1 MTTLPLAQAAA
12 PTEVAWSTF
21 APEVVVVAAALVLML
36 FTVAGRR
43 RMVVAVPVALVGVAV
58 GVVLMAAGQVV
69 PGVVT
74 IVYGAA
80 VLALTFGL
88 AATPPTLHSWLA
100 GLGAL
105 GALVMT
111 GWQAFVP
118 MQVSV
123 DGLVVSTAMEGSV
136 ALDGIALFTR
146 ITVYA
151 TALVALPIGHGYLR
165 DRRIHRP
172 EFEPLLLL
180 SASGMALLGA
190 ANDLITLFVAL
201 EILSISLYVLSGLA
215 RRDRR
220 SQESALKYF
229 VMGAV
234 ASAILLYGMALLY
247 VATGTVDLAAIGAA
261 IGVFSTPYTLVLIG
275 MILVVVGLGFKVA
288 LVPFHSWVPDVYE
301 GAPTNV
307 TAFMAAATKA
317 AAFAALLRLSH
328 VTFGLLSDVWVP
340 VLAGLAAITMMYG
353 AVVALVQQDVKRI
366 LAFSALSHA
375 GYAAIGVAAAARGG
389 VGAVTGVSGTL
400 WYLLTY
406 ALSTLAAF
414 GAIIAVERRNAR
426 AVTLADLRGLG
437 RTSPA
442 LAGIMLL
449 ALLSLAGLP
458 PLIGF
463 VGKLQVFTAGIQ
475 AGLTWLV
482 VVGVVSSVIAA
493 FFYLRIAGMMF
504 LEEPAEDVL
513 VPTYSTGWS
522 LGVNLAAALVVY
534 LGVQPAILLDLANRA
549 TEVAR

>member
-1 MTTLPLAQAAA
+1 MLAQAAA

-36 FTVAGRR
+36 FAVAGRR
-43 RMVVAVPVALVGVAV
+43 RMLVAAPVAVVGVAV
-58 GVVLMAAGQVV
+58 GVLLMASGQAV
-69 PGVVT
+69 PGVVA

-88 AATPPTLHSWLA
+88 AAVPPTLHSWLA

-105 GALVMT
+105 GALVLT

-118 MQVSV
+118 MQVSAE
-123 DGLVVSTAMEGSV
+123 GLTVTTAMEGSV

-146 ITVYA
+146 ITVY
-151 TALVALPIGHGYLR
+151 TTLLVTLPLGHAYLR
-165 DRRIHRP
+165 DREVHRP

-180 SASGMALLGA
+180 STAGMALLGM

-229 VMGAV
+229 LMGSV

-247 VATGTVDLAAIGAA
+247 VATGTVDLPAIGEA
-261 IGVFSTPYTLVLIG
+261 IGLVSTPYALVLIG

-328 VTFGLLSDVWVP
+328 VTFGLLADVWVP
-340 VLAGLAAITMMYG
+340 VLAGLAAVTMMYG

-389 VGAVTGVSGTL
+389 VGAETAVGGTL

-414 GAIIAVERRNAR
+414 GAIIAVERRNRR
-426 AVTLADLRGLG
+426 AVSLADLRGLG

-458 PLIGF
+458 PLVGF
-463 VGKLQVFTAGIQ
+463 IGKLQVFTAGVQ

-482 VVGVVSSVIAA
+482 AVGVVSSVIAA

-513 VPTYSTGWS
+513 EPAYSTGWS

-534 LGVQPAILLDLANRA
+534 LGVQPAILLDLANR
-549 TEVAR
+549 TSEVAR